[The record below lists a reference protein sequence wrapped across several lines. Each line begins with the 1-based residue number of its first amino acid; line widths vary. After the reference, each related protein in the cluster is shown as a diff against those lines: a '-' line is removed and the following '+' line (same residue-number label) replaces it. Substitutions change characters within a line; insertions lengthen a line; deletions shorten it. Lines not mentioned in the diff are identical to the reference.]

1 MSRIAILGAGSW
13 GTALALNLCRR
24 ADHSVTLWAH
34 TQAHA
39 AALAEDRENR
49 RYLPGFALPAT
60 LTVTDA
66 LARAAENAEAI
77 LLVVPSEHI
86 RATTRTLLPFLAPGT
101 MLISAAKGIEDQT
114 LLRMTEVV
122 IEVLVEGLE
131 ARAQTHPIGVLSGPS
146 FAQEVAAGAPAA
158 VTIALPR
165 KADAERAQALL
176 TTETLR
182 LYRNTDVPGVELGGA
197 LKNVIAI
204 AAGAVAGLE
213 LGHNSAAA
221 LITRGIAEITR
232 LALACGGRRETLAG
246 LAGVGDLILTCTG
259 ALSRNRFVGVELG
272 RGRALPE
279 IVMGLN
285 GKVAEGVRTTGAA
298 LALAR
303 QHQVEMPI
311 AEQVYAVLHGSRS
324 AAEAVRQLMA
334 RPGRDE

>member
-1 MSRIAILGAGSW
+1 MSRLAILGAGSW

-39 AALAEDRENR
+39 AALAADRENR

-60 LTVTDA
+60 LTVTDSLA
-66 LARAAENAEAI
+66 LAARDAEAV
-77 LLVVPSEHI
+77 LLVVPSAHI
-86 RATTRTLLPFLAPGT
+86 RETTRALLPFLTPGT
-101 MLISAAKGIEDQT
+101 LLISAAKGIEDQT

-122 IEVLVEGLE
+122 IDVLINGLE
-131 ARAQTHPIGVLSGPS
+131 TRAQTHPIGVLSGPS

-158 VTIALPR
+158 VTIAMPR
-165 KADAERAQALL
+165 TADAERARALL

-182 LYRNTDVPGVELGGA
+182 LYRSTDVAGVELGGA
-197 LKNVIAI
+197 LKNVIAV
-204 AAGAVAGLE
+204 AAGCVAGLE

-221 LITRGIAEITR
+221 LITRGIAEMTR
-232 LALACGGRRETLAG
+232 LALTCGGRRETLAG

-272 RGRALPE
+272 RGRALAD
-279 IVMGLN
+279 IVAALD

-311 AEQVYAVLHGSRS
+311 AEQVYAVLHGARS
-324 AAEAVRQLMA
+324 ASAAVQLLMA